1 MIKPLWFRLRIWL
14 VNRPLDLTVAIT
26 PDEYDPDN
34 DREGYCSKAAKSTVP
49 AHLATGGARGR

>member
-1 MIKPLWFRLRIWL
+1 MIKPLWFRLCIWL

-34 DREGYCSKAAKSTVP
+34 DREG
-49 AHLATGGARGR
+49 